1 MGEDKKP
8 SKQRTDS
15 WFEKLRDW
23 IAKTISIFVA
33 AIFFLFGAGAVY
45 GAFFAA
51 NPLFILVPFAL
62 GLLAYYSRDFAII
75 ILALVLLSVF
85 LFPL

>member
-1 MGEDKKP
+1 MGEDKAA
-8 SKQRTDS
+8 KQRTDS
-15 WFEKLRDW
+15 LFEKLQDW
-23 IAKTISIFVA
+23 VTKTISLFVA

-51 NPLFILVPFAL
+51 NPIFILVPFVL

-75 ILALVLLSVF
+75 LLALILLSVF